1 MSSSVVQMGTKVKV
15 TLFGAIALFQV
26 YEMHMHEP
34 LKCPHRTYIVV
45 EGNSQ
50 LVMFLGYIL
59 CQNVMGSM
67 EKGREQDM
75 GKEKHGG
82 KARYNINRLH
92 IWTDVDYTII
102 AHILKI

>member
-1 MSSSVVQMGTKVKV
+1 MGTKIKV

-26 YEMHMHEP
+26 YEMHMHKT
-34 LKCPHRTYIVV
+34 LKCPHRIYIVV
-45 EGNSQ
+45 GGNSQ

-59 CQNVMGSM
+59 CQNMVGST

-75 GKEKHGG
+75 GKEKHEG
-82 KARYNINRLH
+82 KAHYNIN

-102 AHILKI
+102 AHILKR